1 MNFMNL
7 AHTERIFINAT
18 NQRSNDRN
26 TVLNPKRTKMGSL
39 ELP

>member
-26 TVLNPKRTKMGSL
+26 TVLNPKNKNEVL